1 MASLPFVPF
10 PARGWPAT
18 VERLQRLGEPWT
30 ADEVIMDLRWHVD
43 QRVPLP
49 GRPELQK
56 RWQWTEWN
64 TRQMLAQPD
73 LWWDPTKGEAPKS
86 RAELLQRTSSRP
98 PARLQPT
105 SSPDT
110 DEPAQSA
117 RILQRASSRPPADL
131 QRTSTRAVST
141 TPSPSPSPETR
152 PPKGSGVPAGWEEA
166 VEVYQTVYRPAI
178 GKRVHPPLKPGQGNG
193 KHLSTLLKRHGLE
206 DTTKLLR
213 HCATSPKRSFLRER
227 GYDLQTVV
235 RHSQEYLDDALQ
247 ETPSLRLASPSRPP
261 DPGPRPPPPEELA
274 TLEELDALMAVV
286 AGGRRAS

>member
-1 MASLPFVPF
+1 MSGFLPIPHAALAAVAEDEWIAVMDLYRRAHMLRWEPLRVTERSLVTK
-10 PARGWPAT
+10 W
-18 VERLQRLGEPWT
+18 RLGNRRVWGVLEALRDAGLLEFERGDNRRPTTVRVYSPTDERQEVADMQQRGLHSGQRTVQRSEP
-30 ADEVIMDLRWHVD
+30 ES
-43 QRVPLP
+43 
-49 GRPELQK
+49 
-56 RWQWTEWN
+56 TEDISD
-64 TRQMLAQPD
+64 RAAQPTAQD
-73 LWWDPTKGEAPKS
+73 AAQD
-86 RAELLQRTSSRP
+86 AENLS
-98 PARLQPT
+98 
-105 SSPDT
+105 
-110 DEPAQSA
+110 
-117 RILQRASSRPPADL
+117 
-131 QRTSTRAVST
+131 
-141 TPSPSPSPETR
+141 ETR
-152 PPKGSGVPAGWEEA
+152 ERDLKENVRPAAGGPPPGWEEA

-206 DTTKLLR
+206 DTTRLLR

-247 ETPSLRLASPSRPP
+247 ETPALRLASPSRPP